1 MFEKAPMTPEGYQKL
16 QDELKRLKAEER
28 PRIIAAIEEARGHG
42 DLTENA
48 EYDAAKDRQQQL
60 DIKIQEI
67 EDRLSRAQVIRPEDV
82 KGDRVVFGATVVLK
96 DRDRERKVTYQIVGE
111 TETDSSRGK
120 ISIKSP
126 IGKAMIGKSVGE
138 LFYVETP
145 AGEREYQVEE
155 IKFE

>member
-16 QDELKRLKAEER
+16 QGELKRLKAEER

-60 DIKIQEI
+60 DLKIQEI

-82 KGDRVVFGATVVLK
+82 KGDRVVFGATVVLN

-111 TETDSSRGK
+111 TETDSSRGR

-126 IGKAMIGKSVGE
+126 IGKAMIGKSVGD
-138 LFYVETP
+138 LFYVDTP